1 MLVLTVALA
10 VLAAVCTAVI
20 FGTDVLG
27 AVVMR
32 PAYAEIDDQAMV
44 QIVGRSHR
52 LGGQRLPVPGVVSV
66 VAAALTTLSALIA
79 GWLAAGLAAAV
90 GLVLLLAWLV
100 IFNRI
105 SLPINKVLIAASEA
119 GETPPTPGRCRPAG
133 TRSSPCARSC
143 RAPHWSASAWR
154 SPSPGAEGGLCVD
167 GCAGTCGACRNRPER
182 A

>member
-10 VLAAVCTAVI
+10 VVAAVCTAVI

-32 PAYAEIDDQAMV
+32 PAYAEIDDEAMV

-66 VAAALTTLSALIA
+66 VAAALTTGSALVA

-119 GETPPTPGRCRPAG
+119 GETPAD
-133 TRSSPCARSC
+133 ARSLQARWDSVITL
-143 RAPHWSASAWR
+143 RAVLQGTALVGFCLAI
-154 SPSPGAEGGLCVD
+154 AL
-167 GCAGTCGACRNRPER
+167 AGR
-182 A
+182 

>member
-119 GETPPTPGRCRPAG
+119 GETPAD
-133 TRSSPCARSC
+133 ARSLQARWDSVITL
-143 RAPHWSASAWR
+143 RAVLQGTALVGFCLAI
-154 SPSPGAEGGLCVD
+154 AL
-167 GCAGTCGACRNRPER
+167 AGR
-182 A
+182 